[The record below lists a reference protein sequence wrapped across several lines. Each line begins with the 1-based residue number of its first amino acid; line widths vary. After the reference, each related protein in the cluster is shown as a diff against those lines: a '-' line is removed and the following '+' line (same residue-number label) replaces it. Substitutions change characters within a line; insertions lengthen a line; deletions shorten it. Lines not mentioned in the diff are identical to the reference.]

1 VSVSKVWAHAWVDY
15 LFYDT
20 ELFYSIVRNKNYEL
34 PDPPVDYVF
43 RSVGTDHML
52 NVNVYHAYIIKVFH
66 TPHSIFDDKTFDF
79 LSERDMR
86 ILKLTLQDHLTEVQ
100 LQLIERQTNK
110 MILKIL
116 KNPQNWVA
124 WLQLF
129 DDENNMEETL
139 PTEEKKDSANP
150 SPDLSPNASFNAR
163 DQLLDSDHKNSI
175 FEKFKY
181 MKDAHKTDKFVL
193 KQTPSECQEMD
204 AFDASR
210 HQSSRVSKSVIPK
223 LDFELS
229 DIDSQFLS
237 PRFHLIETSHR
248 SSHLPQ
254 QPSHKRTESERR
266 YGLTLTPQEL
276 RLPDSTRTNK

>member
-1 VSVSKVWAHAWVDY
+1 MSISRVWAHAWVDY

-43 RSVGTDHML
+43 RSGGTDHML
-52 NVNVYHAYIIKVFH
+52 AVNVYHAYLIKVFH
-66 TPHSIFDDKTFDF
+66 TPHSIFDEKSFDF

-86 ILKLTLQDHLTEVQ
+86 LLQRTLEDGLTEVQ
-100 LQLIERQTNK
+100 LQLVERQTNK

-116 KNPQNWVA
+116 KDPQNWVA

-129 DDENNMEETL
+129 DEENNLEETL
-139 PTEEKKDSANP
+139 PTEEKKESAGP
-150 SPDLSPNASFNAR
+150 TPDLSQNESFAPR
-163 DQLLDSDHKNSI
+163 DAQDSDHKNSI

-181 MKDAHKTDKFVL
+181 MKDAHKTDRFVL
-193 KQTPSECQEMD
+193 RQTQSECQEMD

-210 HQSSRVSKSVIPK
+210 HQSSRASKSVVPK

-237 PRFHLIETSHR
+237 PRFLLVENSQR
-248 SSHLPQ
+248 SQPAPQ
-254 QPSHKRTESERR
+254 PAHKRTESERR
-266 YGLTLTPQEL
+266 YGLTLAPQDQNL
-276 RLPDSTRTNK
+276 RPPDTARTNK